1 MKKISFQEAER
12 LLTGRLMGVYGIG
25 QGRQAAGVLLPAIFR
40 DFRGVLRD
48 HEGEE
53 TSETYKSE
61 DRKAEIIL
69 TGIRSEGKSSL
80 TKIEFNGQEIQG

>member
-1 MKKISFQEAER
+1 MKNISFQEAER
-12 LLTGRLMGVYGIG
+12 LLTGRLMGIYGIG
-25 QGRQAAGVLLPAIFR
+25 QGRKAAGVLLPAIFR
-40 DFRGVLRD
+40 DFRKVLKD

-69 TGIRSEGKSSL
+69 TGIRLAGKSSL
-80 TKIEFNGQEIQG
+80 TRIVFNGLEIEI